1 MLMSSCS
8 ANTVETVSQS
18 RSFTSLVYVAHPF
31 SSQQGIGEQAENI
44 LASSTAQ
51 LRLEGG
57 RRGIHPKCNSFSA
70 LMRRSKGDFNT
81 SWLFEVGEYDG
92 KL

>member
-1 MLMSSCS
+1 MSISPRSMLMSSCS

-31 SSQQGIGEQAENI
+31 SSQQGKGEQAGNI

-57 RRGIHPKCNSFSA
+57 QEGHTPEMQQ
-70 LMRRSKGDFNT
+70 LLRSHAQI
-81 SWLFEVGEYDG
+81 
-92 KL
+92 